1 MHAASREALE
11 TVSEYFDTTS
21 KNKEKPV
28 AVAAQTGA
36 ELFDVVELLDGDR
49 ALRITI
55 AEASLA
61 EEQRAEVVSAV
72 FAGKVSQYTLE
83 PVSYTHL

>member
-11 TVSEYFDTTS
+11 IISEYFDTTS

-36 ELFDVVELLDGDR
+36 ELSLSFSMGIGHYASPLPKPHWLKNSAQKLSLLC
-49 ALRITI
+49 LPEKCPST
-55 AEASLA
+55 
-61 EEQRAEVVSAV
+61 
-72 FAGKVSQYTLE
+72 
-83 PVSYTHL
+83 P